1 MASKSPSAGSNTPAK
16 KTTAKKA
23 AVSKAAAKKRASGGG
38 TKKARTAPG
47 SRKSQSIT
55 TEMRHRMIAEA
66 AFLIS
71 EQRGFQ
77 GDTAMDDWLRAEAEV
92 DARLLGSV

>member
-16 KTTAKKA
+16 KTTA
-23 AVSKAAAKKRASGGG
+23 SKAAAKKGASGRD
-38 TKKARTAPG
+38 TKKARTATG

-77 GDTAMDDWLRAEAEV
+77 GDTAMDDWLQAEAEV